1 MYDSDDDSVDSTI
14 MGRTVDRDQFVY
26 ESASPPS
33 SSIPLPPSIAPPQPP
48 SSTPPSSS
56 FSTTPTKHHRKGTME
71 AAMHVSLKNNN
82 IQFNQ
87 QERTLFGYTNNNDM
101 VSQKGKASTKT
112 ERKTEKGKASTKT
125 KKKIEKGKFSTKT
138 KRKTAGQAAS
148 PSMSAHATDGTGIS
162 IDAIEAMVSQ
172 TDKSSTKTKR
182 KTTGQPAFRYRSVQH
197 RRMSDGL
204 VGGYMTSTAD
214 GRTGEPS
221 ATVTSMSSTTSST
234 TEPTSSMS
242 GLQTEPTERIHKSTK
257 PSLASIEKQTKARI
271 LNTIVAAIHARRS
284 LFGST
289 ISDVKRAFNA
299 FDQNGDGLISPE
311 EFRSAI
317 RRLGLGLSELQ
328 MTACFDVLGNGK
340 YLDYHHFTDALQ
352 NRRDS
357 SSDASD

>member
-87 QERTLFGYTNNNDM
+87 QERTLFGYNNNNDM
-101 VSQKGKASTKT
+101 VSQKGKAI
-112 ERKTEKGKASTKT
+112 TKT

-138 KRKTAGQAAS
+138 KRKTAGKAAS

-242 GLQTEPTERIHKSTK
+242 GLQTEPTERMNKSTK

-357 SSDASD
+357 SDASD

>member
-71 AAMHVSLKNNN
+71 AAMHVSLKKNN

-112 ERKTEKGKASTKT
+112 ERKTEKGK
-125 KKKIEKGKFSTKT
+125 FNTKT
-138 KRKTAGQAAS
+138 KRKTTGKAAS

-214 GRTGEPS
+214 GRTGETS

-242 GLQTEPTERIHKSTK
+242 GLQTEPTERMNKSTK

-357 SSDASD
+357 SDASN

>member
-71 AAMHVSLKNNN
+71 AAMHVSLKKNN

-87 QERTLFGYTNNNDM
+87 QERTLFGYNNNNDM
-101 VSQKGKASTKT
+101 VSQKGKAI
-112 ERKTEKGKASTKT
+112 TKT

-138 KRKTAGQAAS
+138 KRKTTGKAAS

-182 KTTGQPAFRYRSVQH
+182 KTAGQPAFRYRSVQH

-242 GLQTEPTERIHKSTK
+242 GLQTEPTERMNKSTK

-357 SSDASD
+357 SDASD

>member
-71 AAMHVSLKNNN
+71 AAMHVSLKKNN

-87 QERTLFGYTNNNDM
+87 QERTLFGYNNNNDM
-101 VSQKGKASTKT
+101 VSQKGKAI
-112 ERKTEKGKASTKT
+112 TKT

-138 KRKTAGQAAS
+138 KRKTTGQAAS

-182 KTTGQPAFRYRSVQH
+182 KTAGQPAFRYRSVQH

-242 GLQTEPTERIHKSTK
+242 GLQTEPTERMNKSTK

-357 SSDASD
+357 SDASD

>member
-71 AAMHVSLKNNN
+71 AAMHVSLKKNN

-101 VSQKGKASTKT
+101 VSQKGKAI
-112 ERKTEKGKASTKT
+112 TKT
-125 KKKIEKGKFSTKT
+125 KKKIEKGKFNTKT
-138 KRKTAGQAAS
+138 KRKTTGQAAS

-182 KTTGQPAFRYRSVQH
+182 KTAGQPAFRYRSVQH

-242 GLQTEPTERIHKSTK
+242 GLQTEPTERMNKSTK

-357 SSDASD
+357 SDASD

>member
-1 MYDSDDDSVDSTI
+1 
-14 MGRTVDRDQFVY
+14 
-26 ESASPPS
+26 
-33 SSIPLPPSIAPPQPP
+33 
-48 SSTPPSSS
+48 
-56 FSTTPTKHHRKGTME
+56 
-71 AAMHVSLKNNN
+71 
-82 IQFNQ
+82 
-87 QERTLFGYTNNNDM
+87 
-101 VSQKGKASTKT
+101 
-112 ERKTEKGKASTKT
+112 
-125 KKKIEKGKFSTKT
+125 
-138 KRKTAGQAAS
+138 
-148 PSMSAHATDGTGIS
+148 MSAHATDGTGIS

-242 GLQTEPTERIHKSTK
+242 GLQTEPTERMNKSTK

-357 SSDASD
+357 SDASD